1 MRRFATAFLLLLG
14 STVPASADEPFRCL
28 LIEAGGVS
36 EAEARTAVGLIC
48 DDLRHESGGRGTFEI
63 RMGTLGSLVNVTATR
78 LDTGESISVRA
89 EGLEEIPLASARIA
103 EALVH
108 HRTLATT
115 QRVDNLLVEET
126 RETRVKRGSVKF
138 TLGVA
143 DVESI
148 GHGARGAG
156 FSLGL
161 MYASPRFA
169 LPAEMRFA
177 WDEAEYGEPGISL
190 FSVSLG
196 GRGYLS
202 KRDVSPFVGGGLGIL
217 RLEASEGEFPY
228 PGSPSSGYF
237 QAERFGLA
245 PYVEA
250 GVEVLRLHRGRIA
263 LHVRADFPL
272 AALHSEAV
280 EVWSEWDP
288 AGRPP
293 HVEQVYPAQSRYV
306 VPVSLGLSV
315 AF

>member
-1 MRRFATAFLLLLG
+1 MRRLVAVFLLALG
-14 STVPASADEPFRCL
+14 STTPAVADEPFQCL
-28 LIEAGGVS
+28 LKETNGISATEAG
-36 EAEARTAVGLIC
+36 TALGLIC
-48 DDLRHESGGRGTFEI
+48 EDLRRESGGRGAFEI
-63 RMGTLGSLVNVTATR
+63 SLGTLGSQVNVTATR
-78 LDTGESISVRA
+78 LDAGESISVRA

-126 RETRVKRGSVKF
+126 REARVKRGSVKF

-148 GHGARGAG
+148 GHGARAAG

-161 MYASPRFA
+161 TYATPRFA

-177 WDEAEYGEPGISL
+177 WDDSAYPEPGMSL
-190 FSVSLG
+190 FSVSVG

-202 KRDVSPFVGGGLGIL
+202 KRDVSPFVGGGLGLL
-217 RLEASEGEFPY
+217 RLEAYEGEYPY
-228 PGSPSSGYF
+228 PGGPSSGYF
-237 QAERFGLA
+237 QAEWFGLA

-272 AALHSEAV
+272 ASLQSQEI
-280 EVWSEWDP
+280 EVWSEWDLP
-288 AGRPP
+288 GSVPR
-293 HVEQVYPAQSRYV
+293 VYPAQSRYV
-306 VPVSLGLSV
+306 VPVSIGIGV